1 MKTKKKR
8 SVHSAWGHHDT
19 MIVNLRDWVAREI
32 NVLRSDLG
40 KEVPHLED
48 DPSILKL
55 LKSADDMNGQLFD
68 LIRGVVDRAEVEAA
82 KLKKTQ
88 PASVE
93 ETEVDEDFEDLR

>member
-1 MKTKKKR
+1 MT
-8 SVHSAWGHHDT
+8 
-19 MIVNLRDWVAREI
+19 REI
-32 NVLRSDLG
+32 NILRSDLG

-55 LKSADDMNGQLFD
+55 LKSADDMNVQLFD

-82 KLKKTQ
+82 KFKKVQ

-93 ETEVDEDFEDLR
+93 ETEVDEDFEE

>member
-1 MKTKKKR
+1 MKNKKQR
-8 SVHSAWGHHDT
+8 SVHSVWGHHDT
-19 MIVNLRDWVAREI
+19 MIVNLRDWVTREI
-32 NVLRSDLG
+32 NILRSDLG

-55 LKSADDMNGQLFD
+55 LKSADDMNVQLFD

-82 KLKKTQ
+82 KFKKVQ

-93 ETEVDEDFEDLR
+93 ETEVDEDFEE